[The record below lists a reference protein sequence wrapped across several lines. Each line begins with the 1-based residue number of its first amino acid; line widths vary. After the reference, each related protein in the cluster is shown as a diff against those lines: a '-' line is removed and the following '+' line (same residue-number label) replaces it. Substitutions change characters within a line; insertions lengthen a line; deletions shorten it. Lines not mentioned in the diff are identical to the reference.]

1 MENIICLIIGYF
13 CGCVSPA
20 AIIAKAKGVDLRSS
34 GSGNLGG
41 TNTMLVIGP
50 KYGFAVMILDAMKAI
65 AAAKI
70 AKWLFPK
77 LVAAGLVAALGAI
90 LGHIFPFHMGFRGG
104 KGLACFG
111 GMILYHHW
119 PLFFLLLTI
128 GMVLMLI
135 VNYSFIAPM
144 SAAVL
149 FHFFAA
155 IRTGSRKVFWVS
167 AAASAIIIKKHWSNI
182 GKALRHE
189 DIPVRE
195 YIREHLLPGHN

>member
-104 KGLACFG
+104 KGLAAFG
-111 GMILYHHW
+111 GFVCFYDPW
-119 PLFFLLLTI
+119 LLVFYLTV
-128 GMVLMLI
+128 GVALML
-135 VNYSFIAPM
+135 VFNYSVFLPIFASVTFPVIVLVQTGDLGLFLI
-144 SAAVL
+144 SAATGVL
-149 FHFFAA
+149 VTW
-155 IRTGSRKVFWVS
+155 R
-167 AAASAIIIKKHWSNI
+167 HWENI
-182 GKALRHE
+182 GKIRRGE
-189 DIPVRE
+189 ERPVRE
-195 YIREHLLPGHN
+195 VFATKVLKKK

>member
-1 MENIICLIIGYF
+1 MQNLMCLVIGYF
-13 CGCVSPA
+13 FGCISPA
-20 AIIAKAKGVDLRSS
+20 AMIAGVKGVDLRKN

-50 KYGFAVMILDAMKAI
+50 KYGFTVMILDALKAVT
-65 AAAKI
+65 AARMAQ
-70 AKWLFPK
+70 WFFPQ
-77 LVAAGLVAALGAI
+77 LTAAGLVAALGAI
-90 LGHIFPFHMGFRGG
+90 LGHVYPFYMGFRGG
-104 KGLACFG
+104 KGLACFA
-111 GMILYHHW
+111 GMIVYHHW

-149 FHFFAA
+149 FPFFAA
-155 IRTGSRKVFWVS
+155 LRTKSRKVFWIT
-167 AAASAIIIKKHWSNI
+167 AAASALIIKKHWSNI
-182 GKALRHE
+182 GKALRGD

-195 YIREHLLPGHN
+195 YIRDHLLPGRN